1 MARGDRG
8 EPRGSADR
16 RSVHATAET
25 DTHGDQKERTTR
37 VVLGRDQ
44 ATGEG
49 VSRGLSSRYPLRLGY
64 VVVATAAESTWRGE
78 SDLLLVRYFD
88 MMGDPIDGEPMV
100 TVEDMRGATFFADY
114 AKADDHRMWVLEANK
129 PDDAKQ
135 WQRA

>member
-1 MARGDRG
+1 M
-8 EPRGSADR
+8 
-16 RSVHATAET
+16 
-25 DTHGDQKERTTR
+25 
-37 VVLGRDQ
+37 
-44 ATGEG
+44 
-49 VSRGLSSRYPLRLGY
+49 
-64 VVVATAAESTWRGE
+64 VVATAAESTWRGE

-135 WQRA
+135 WQRARAHRETEARHARYQADPYGAVANVNETANAYNERKVKGRT